1 MVDAYTWD
9 DAYSLHKKK
18 DDAYRGDF
26 FFAVQHFSSRAKNLD
41 ALNKT
46 TMYATHWSSL
56 LFEL

>member
-1 MVDAYTWD
+1 MHIHEMMHIVFT
-9 DAYSLHKKK
+9 KKK